1 VFRGNHQAKVE
12 ESGRIKLP
20 VAVKDAVDR
29 MQVAEFYVTS
39 PNGTSAEVWPLA
51 EWEKVE
57 KRLAANSSRT
67 DVQDY
72 MEQTSFYGLE
82 VKMDSA
88 GRFVLP
94 QILREKAKLSGDV
107 AILGK
112 ARYLEIY
119 NLETLAESIKASAM
133 SKQAR
138 AGMSAILDEQD

>member
-20 VAVKDAVDR
+20 VAVKEAVDR
-29 MQVAEFYVTS
+29 MQVTEFYVTS
-39 PNGTSAEVWPLA
+39 PNGTSAEVWPLG

-138 AGMSAILDEQD
+138 AGMSAILDELD

>member
-20 VAVKDAVDR
+20 VAVKEAVDR
-29 MQVAEFYVTS
+29 MQAAEFYVTS

-119 NLETLAESIKASAM
+119 NLETLAESIKASTM

>member
-20 VAVKDAVDR
+20 VAVKEAVDR
-29 MQVAEFYVTS
+29 LQVTEFYVTS
-39 PNGTSAEVWPLA
+39 SNGTSAELWPLA

-72 MEQTSFYGLE
+72 MEQTSFYGAE

-94 QILREKAKLSGDV
+94 PLLRESARLSGDV

-119 NLETLAESIKASAM
+119 NLETLAASIKASAM

-138 AGMSAILDEQD
+138 AGMSDILDHQD

>member
-1 VFRGNHQAKVE
+1 MFRGNHQAKVE

-138 AGMSAILDEQD
+138 AGMSVILDEQD

>member
-1 VFRGNHQAKVE
+1 MFRGNHQAKVE

-29 MQVAEFYVTS
+29 MQVTEFYVTS

>member
-20 VAVKDAVDR
+20 VAVKEAVDR
-29 MQVAEFYVTS
+29 MQVTEFYVTS